1 MLSAIKEAL
10 GTTVLEGTGRG
21 GGGCISEGEVY
32 HTDTGKVFIKRNSKE
47 KAREMFD
54 GEYASLKAIKDT
66 NTVRT
71 PTPHLVLDNPAGGA
85 VLVMEYL
92 DMHSLSSK
100 AGQLGMHLARLHL
113 HNLKAKEQATGGR
126 VGSASPSYVEEFG
139 FPVNTSCGYL
149 SQDNTWNKDWLVFYS
164 RKLNHQVSLI
174 QEEYGDREV
183 GELWTHLQV
192 KMPKYFSGIEV
203 LPSLLHGDLWSGN
216 AAQTTVE
223 PVIFDPASFYGH
235 HEYDLAIAAAFGGFP
250 RPFWEEYHT
259 LIPKASGWNK
269 RHKLY
274 KLFHYLNHW
283 NHFGSGYRS
292 QSLGQ
297 MRDLCL

>member
-54 GEYASLKAIKDT
+54 GEYASLKT
-66 NTVRT
+66 TL
-71 PTPHLVLDNPAGGA
+71 P
-85 VLVMEYL
+85 Y
-92 DMHSLSSK
+92 
-100 AGQLGMHLARLHL
+100 RLHL